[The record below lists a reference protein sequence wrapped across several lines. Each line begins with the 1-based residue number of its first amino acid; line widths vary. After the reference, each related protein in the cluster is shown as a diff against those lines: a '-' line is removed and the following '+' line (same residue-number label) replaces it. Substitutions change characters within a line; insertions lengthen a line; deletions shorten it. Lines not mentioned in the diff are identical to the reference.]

1 MKAQRRRLGFNWRG
15 LVLPLV
21 FLLSVELIA
30 MASPIERDA
39 FAAPSAVLAAAIRT
53 LHSGA
58 ALRATSETLITAGS
72 GLLLGFVIGLIGG
85 IPLGL
90 FRRADQLMMVP
101 LESLRPVPPVALIPL
116 SLLIFGFGYAME
128 IAVVAFAVIGPI
140 FLMTRSA
147 IRGIEPQLMEVSQ
160 ALGLGLIAR
169 VTKIVLPAILPRIF
183 VAFRIALGIALV
195 VAVTVEI
202 TANPL
207 GLGYAMTIAQ
217 QSLQPDLMF
226 ALLLW
231 IGLTGWSLNALLL
244 RAESRLFGAAA

>member
-1 MKAQRRRLGFNWRG
+1 MKAQRRWLGFNWRG

-30 MASPIERDA
+30 MASTIERDA

-72 GLLLGFVIGLIGG
+72 GLLLGFAIGLIGG

>member
-1 MKAQRRRLGFNWRG
+1 
-15 LVLPLV
+15 
-21 FLLSVELIA
+21 
-30 MASPIERDA
+30 
-39 FAAPSAVLAAAIRT
+39 
-53 LHSGA
+53 
-58 ALRATSETLITAGS
+58 
-72 GLLLGFVIGLIGG
+72 
-85 IPLGL
+85 
-90 FRRADQLMMVP
+90 
-101 LESLRPVPPVALIPL
+101 
-116 SLLIFGFGYAME
+116 
-128 IAVVAFAVIGPI
+128 
-140 FLMTRSA
+140 
-147 IRGIEPQLMEVSQ
+147 
-160 ALGLGLIAR
+160 

>member
-30 MASPIERDA
+30 MASTIERDA
-39 FAAPSAVLAAAIRT
+39 FAAPSAVLAAAVRT

-128 IAVVAFAVIGPI
+128 IAVMAFAVIGPI

>member
-30 MASPIERDA
+30 MASTIERDA

-72 GLLLGFVIGLIGG
+72 GLLLGFAIGLIGG

>member
-1 MKAQRRRLGFNWRG
+1 VKAQRRQPGFNWRG
-15 LVLPLV
+15 LVLPVV
-21 FLLSVELIA
+21 FLLALEIIA
-30 MASPIERDA
+30 MTGTIERDA
-39 FAAPSAVLAAAIRT
+39 FAAPSAVLAAAVRT

-72 GLLLGFVIGLIGG
+72 GLLLGLVIGLVLA

-90 FRRADQLMMVP
+90 FRRVDYLAEVP
-101 LESLRPVPPVALIPL
+101 IESVRPVPPVALIPL
-116 SLLIFGFGYAME
+116 SLLIFGFGYSME
-128 IAVVAFAVIGPI
+128 IAVVAFAAVGPI
-140 FLMTRSA
+140 FLLTRSA
-147 IRGIEPQLMEVSQ
+147 IRGIEPQLLEVSQ
-160 ALGLGLIAR
+160 ALGLGLSAR
-169 VTKIVLPAILPRIF
+169 VIKIVLPAILPRIF

-231 IGLTGWSLNALLL
+231 IGLLGWSLNALLL
-244 RAESRLFGAAA
+244 WAESRLFGAAE

>member
-30 MASPIERDA
+30 MASTIERDA

>member
-30 MASPIERDA
+30 MASTIERDA
-39 FAAPSAVLAAAIRT
+39 FAAPSAVLAAAVRT

-140 FLMTRSA
+140 FLLTRSA
-147 IRGIEPQLMEVSQ
+147 IRGIERQLLEVSH
-160 ALGLGLIAR
+160 ALGLGLVAR

-195 VAVTVEI
+195 IAVTVEI

-207 GLGYAMTIAQ
+207 GLGYALTIAQ

-226 ALLLW
+226 AMLLW
-231 IGLTGWSLNALLL
+231 IGLVGWSLNALLL
-244 RAESRLFGAAA
+244 WMESRLFGAAA

>member
-30 MASPIERDA
+30 MASTIERDA
-39 FAAPSAVLAAAIRT
+39 FAAPSAVLAAAFRT

-72 GLLLGFVIGLIGG
+72 GLLLGFAIGLIGG

-160 ALGLGLIAR
+160 ALGLGLIA
-169 VTKIVLPAILPRIF
+169 
-183 VAFRIALGIALV
+183 G
-195 VAVTVEI
+195 
-202 TANPL
+202 
-207 GLGYAMTIAQ
+207 
-217 QSLQPDLMF
+217 
-226 ALLLW
+226 
-231 IGLTGWSLNALLL
+231 
-244 RAESRLFGAAA
+244 

>member
-1 MKAQRRRLGFNWRG
+1 MKAQRGRLGFNWRG

-30 MASPIERDA
+30 MASTIERDA

-72 GLLLGFVIGLIGG
+72 GLLLGFAIGLIGG

>member
-1 MKAQRRRLGFNWRG
+1 MKAQRQRLGFNWRG

-30 MASPIERDA
+30 MASTIERDA

-72 GLLLGFVIGLIGG
+72 GLLLGFAIGLIGG

>member
-30 MASPIERDA
+30 MASTIERDA

-72 GLLLGFVIGLIGG
+72 GLLLGFAIGLIGG

-244 RAESRLFGAAA
+244 RAESRLFGATA